1 MIFWKMAILGS
12 DFDLK
17 FDPTLAPGPP
27 LFNGLWTTLHVW
39 SASSIIVESI
49 AKSIWQYN
57 LLMGS
62 YSTFKMPPGRLD
74 FWC

>member
-1 MIFWKMAILGS
+1 MIFLKMAILGS

-17 FDPTLAPGPP
+17 FDPTLAPGPS
-27 LFNGLWTTLHVW
+27 LFNELRTKLHVW
-39 SASSIIVESI
+39 SASSIIVESMV
-49 AKSIWQYN
+49 KFIWQDN
-57 LLMGS
+57 LPMGF